1 MAFPPEFSSTLTYG
15 NRYDLDEIDVF
26 LEGNSTEP
34 MFFSVNGLPKQLSFG
49 KHYFNLSI
57 LDSKDEEYELR
68 PNSRILFEFKSINNI
83 VLRSDVT
90 PLKQKNGVAVC
101 FVDVLQDPLRTYKE
115 ILDGE
120 GTLTVVG
127 SLQNKKG
134 VGQAIPE
141 KFQNAMNYRCVF
153 PIEIRKNLINADSPK
168 ALQSEHK
175 IQPSLGRFSFVKA
188 SISPKAN
195 SITGIEYAGDGSAA
209 SAVGGGATGVPGG
222 GS

>member
-168 ALQSEHK
+168 AIQSEHK
-175 IQPSLGRFSFVKA
+175 IQTSLGRFSFVKA

>member
-1 MAFPPEFSSTLTYG
+1 MPYPPDFSSTLTYA

-26 LEGNSTEP
+26 LEGDSSNP
-34 MFFSVNGLPKQLSFG
+34 MFFSLSGLPKQLSFG
-49 KHYFNLSI
+49 KHYFNLSV
-57 LDSKDEEYELR
+57 LDSKKQEYELR
-68 PNSRILFEFKSINNI
+68 PNSRILFEFKSINNV

-90 PLKQKNGVAVC
+90 SIKQKNGVAVC
-101 FVDVLQDPLRTYKE
+101 FVEVLQDPLRTYMD
-115 ILDGE
+115 ITDGE
-120 GTLTVVG
+120 GTLTIVG
-127 SLQNKKG
+127 SLQNKQG
-134 VGQAIPE
+134 RGQSIPE
-141 KFQNAMNYRCVF
+141 KFREAINYRCVF

-175 IQPSLGRFSFVKA
+175 IQTSLGRFSFVKA

-195 SITGIEYAGDGSAA
+195 SITGIEYAGDGTAA

>member
-1 MAFPPEFSSTLTYG
+1 MAFPPEFSDSLEYA

-49 KHYFNLSI
+49 KHYFYLSM
-57 LDSKDEEYELR
+57 LSSKNQMYKLR
-68 PNSRILFEFKSINNI
+68 AESRILFEFKSVNNI

-175 IQPSLGRFSFVKA
+175 IQTSLGRFSFVKA

-195 SITGIEYAGDGSAA
+195 SITGIEYAGDGTAA

>member
-175 IQPSLGRFSFVKA
+175 IQTSLGRFSFVKA

-195 SITGIEYAGDGSAA
+195 SITGIEYAGDGTAA